1 MLALIIRIFHSCQL
15 FSDISRTSLWF
26 TLYLIPIDLSLRSG
40 CFIFHSCSLK
50 YTFIESFPRSHSH
63 NISLV
68 DYGNSFL
75 NSYTLVP
82 NSYFLHSSWSD
93 PLKTLIW
100 SCYTLTESTIMT
112 FHHFSVRSKPFTWSG
127 PSLSLWPYL
136 TETHPCLSEHVL
148 ASGPSLIGLL
158 SQNCFPKWLTP
169 STLSSM
175 LNYCFLRQV
184 LLEYRL

>member
-1 MLALIIRIFHSCQL
+1 MPALIIRIFHSCQL

-75 NSYTLVP
+75 NSYTLVL

-112 FHHFSVRSKPFTWSG
+112 FHHFSVRSKPL
-127 PSLSLWPYL
+127 PDLVPLYLSDLIWQRLIPVFL
-136 TETHPCLSEHVL
+136 NMCL
-148 ASGPSLIGLL
+148 PQGL
-158 SQNCFPKWLTP
+158 PW
-169 STLSSM
+169 
-175 LNYCFLRQV
+175 
-184 LLEYRL
+184 